1 MPLSTIR
8 SANHLTKDLMNGFHP
23 LEVCYYLCPET
34 IFEKTARIALYDERV
49 AAGLAKAGIPAVSDF
64 LKSIDM
70 LKRLSTP
77 PVPEASGS
85 HGYCPR
91 CWRQYRSGF
100 DACVDCNEVKL
111 IPFK

>member
-1 MPLSTIR
+1 LR
-8 SANHLTKDLMNGFHP
+8 SVIIF
-23 LEVCYYLCPET
+23 CPET
-34 IFEKTARIALYDERV
+34 IFEKTARIALYDERTT
-49 AAGLAKAGIPAVSDF
+49 AGPAKAAVSDF
-64 LKSIDM
+64 LKSIGM

-91 CWRQYRSGF
+91 CWHQYRSGF
-100 DACVDCNEVKL
+100 DVCVDCNEVKL